1 MRVCLFYGR
10 LNPRYSPTIY
20 PIAHNLYCK
29 GETMIIKPKV
39 RGFICTN
46 AHPKGCAAHVNQQI
60 EYMKAQGPID
70 GAAKKVLVIGCS
82 TGYGLASRIGSTFG
96 SGADTLGVCF
106 EKPPTERKT
115 ASAGYYNTAAFHQAA
130 KDAGVYCE
138 TINGDAFSNECKAQT
153 IDMIKSAMGKVDLV
167 VYSLAS
173 PRRTDPTTG
182 TTYNSTLKP
191 VGQSY
196 TANNLNTDSL
206 KISDITLEP
215 ANEEEIANTV
225 KVMGG
230 EDWEMWMQALADA
243 DVLADGAKTVAYTY
257 LGEKLTWPI
266 YGHATIGKAKED
278 LDRAAKAIADQHNGL
293 SVQANVAVLK
303 AVVTQASSAIPIM
316 PLYISLMAKVMKE
329 EGSHED
335 CIEQA
340 YRLFTECLYNGSPR
354 LDDSNRF
361 RVDDKELRPETQAKI
376 EALWPQVTEENL
388 FELTDFKGYN
398 ENFLRL
404 FGFGL
409 EGVDY
414 EEDVDTIVDV
424 ELK

>member
-1 MRVCLFYGR
+1 
-10 LNPRYSPTIY
+10 
-20 PIAHNLYCK
+20 
-29 GETMIIKPKV
+29 MIIKPKV

-60 EYMKAQGPID
+60 EYMKSLGPIA

-82 TGYGLASRIGSTFG
+82 TGYGLASRIAATFG

-173 PRRTDPTTG
+173 PRRTDPVTG

-196 TANNLNTDSL
+196 TAKNLNTDSL

-230 EDWEMWMQALADA
+230 EDWELWMQALADA
-243 DVLADGAKTVAYTY
+243 GVLADGAKTVAYTY

-340 YRLFTECLYNGSPR
+340 YRLFTECLYNDAPR